1 MHRVLLMLSVVL
13 FGALLQ
19 PSTLHALTPA
29 AGCQWLYSA
38 GGVGQFANLFVDPD
52 ATPLPNL
59 RFGAAFVESTN
70 IARNGLLD
78 FDGDNR
84 QDVFRAVPRQDGFRQ
99 WQYSSGGAGAWVNLA
114 YAGIPLDDLRFGDFN
129 GDRRTDVFA
138 AVPQADGSRQ
148 WSYSA
153 SGVANFTVIKTI
165 SAAAHTLYGI
175 PQPGDF
181 DGDGVT
187 DLFVT
192 EPRLDGAWQW
202 KYAPS
207 GTGAFVN
214 LAYAT
219 ILPADLRFGDFNN
232 DRKADVFAVVPLA
245 DGSKQWSYSAGGAAS
260 FVVLKTGSAALHTL
274 YGIPQIG
281 DFNGDSIS
289 DLFVTTPRLDGAWQ
303 WQYAPGGAGDFVDLN
318 YATVRP
324 ADLRFGQFNG
334 DDDGLKTDV
343 FAAPGCSQF
352 SLHLP
357 VIVR

>member
-1 MHRVLLMLSVVL
+1 MHRVLFLLSIL
-13 FGALLQ
+13 FLASVFQ
-19 PSTLHALTPA
+19 PPTVHALAPV

-38 GGVGQFANLFVDPD
+38 GGAGQFVDLFNDPD
-52 ATPLPNL
+52 ATPLQNL
-59 RFGAAFVESTN
+59 RFGAAFVESII

-84 QDVFRAVPRQDGFRQ
+84 QDVFRTVPRQDDYLQ
-99 WQYSSGGAGAWVNLA
+99 WQYSPGGAGAWVNLA
-114 YAGIPLDDLRFGDFN
+114 YAGIPLDDLRFGDFD
-129 GDRRTDVFA
+129 GDGKTDVFA

-153 SGVANFTVIKTI
+153 RGVANFTVLKTV
-165 SAAAHTLYGI
+165 SAAAHTLYGL

-181 DGDGVT
+181 NGDGVT

-202 KYAPS
+202 KYAP
-207 GTGAFVN
+207 GGAGDFVN

-219 ILPADLRFGDFNN
+219 ILPADLRFGDFNA
-232 DRKADVFAVVPLA
+232 DRKTDVFAVAPQP
-245 DGSKQWSYSAGGAAS
+245 DGSQQWVYSAGGAAN
-260 FVVLKTGSAALHTL
+260 FVVLKTVSAVLDTL

-281 DFNGDSIS
+281 DFDGDDSS
-289 DLFVTTPRLDGAWQ
+289 DLFVVEPRLDGAWQ
-303 WQYAPGGAGDFVDLN
+303 WKYAPGGAGDFVNLN

-334 DDDGLKTDV
+334 AADGLKTDV
-343 FAAPGCSQF
+343 FVAPDCSQF
-352 SLHLP
+352 NLHLP

>member
-1 MHRVLLMLSVVL
+1 MRRIGLLLLVSL
-13 FGALLQ
+13 FVWMAQ
-19 PSTLHALTPA
+19 PQTLHALTPA
-29 AGCQWLYSA
+29 SGCQWLYSA
-38 GGVGQFANLFVDPD
+38 GGVGQFANLFLDLD
-52 ATPLPNL
+52 ATSLPAL
-59 RFGAAFVESTN
+59 RFGTTFVETSN

-84 QDVFRAVPRQDGFRQ
+84 QDVFRVVPRQDGFLQ
-99 WQYSSGGAGAWVNLA
+99 WQYSPGGAGAWVNLA
-114 YAGIPLDDLRFGDFN
+114 YAGIPLAHLRFGDFD

-153 SGVANFTVIKTI
+153 RGVANFAVLKTV
-165 SAAAHTLYGI
+165 SAVTHALYGI

-202 KYAPS
+202 KYAPNGS
-207 GTGAFVN
+207 GAFVN

-232 DRKADVFAVVPLA
+232 DLQTDVFAVVPLA
-245 DGSKQWSYSAGGAAS
+245 DGSKQWAYSPGGAGN
-260 FVVLKTGSAALHTL
+260 FVVLKTLSAVLHTL

-281 DFNGDSIS
+281 DFDGDGTS
-289 DLFVTTPRLDGAWQ
+289 DLFVATPRLDGAWQ
-303 WQYAPGGAGDFVDLN
+303 WQYAPGGAGDFIDLN

-324 ADLRFGQFNG
+324 ADLRLGQFNG
-334 DDDGLKTDV
+334 SEDGLKTDV
-343 FAAPGCSQF
+343 FAAPDCSQF
-352 SLHLP
+352 NLHLP

>member
-1 MHRVLLMLSVVL
+1 MRRVLLILSIVL
-13 FGALLQ
+13 LGALVQ

-29 AGCQWLYSA
+29 TGCQWLYSA
-38 GGVGQFANLFVDPD
+38 GGVGQFANLFLDPD

-59 RFGAAFVESTN
+59 RFGAAFVESSN

-84 QDVFRAVPRQDGFRQ
+84 QDVFRTVPRQDGFLQ
-99 WQYSSGGAGAWVNLA
+99 WQYSPGGAGAWVNLA
-114 YAGIPLDDLRFGDFN
+114 YAGIPLADLRFGDFD
-129 GDRRTDVFA
+129 GDRKTDVFA
-138 AVPQADGSRQ
+138 AAPQADGSRQ

-153 SGVANFTVIKTI
+153 SGVANFAVLKTV
-165 SAAAHTLYGI
+165 SAAAHTIYGI

-181 DGDGVT
+181 NGDGVA

-192 EPRLDGAWQW
+192 EQRLDGAWQW

-207 GTGAFVN
+207 GSGAFVN

-219 ILPADLRFGDFNN
+219 ILPVDLRFGDF
-232 DRKADVFAVVPLA
+232 DKARKTDVFAVVPLA
-245 DGSKQWSYSAGGAAS
+245 DGRQQWAYSSGGVGN
-260 FVVLKTGSAALHTL
+260 FVVLKTISAVLHTL

-281 DFNGDSIS
+281 DFNGDSAS

-303 WQYAPGGAGDFVDLN
+303 WQYAPGGAGNFIDLN

-324 ADLRFGQFNG
+324 VDLRLSQFNG
-334 DDDGLKTDV
+334 SDDQLKTDV

-352 SLHLP
+352 NLHLP
-357 VIVR
+357 VIAR

>member
-1 MHRVLLMLSVVL
+1 MYRVLFLLSIL
-13 FGALLQ
+13 FLGGLLQ
-19 PSTLHALTPA
+19 PSTVHALAPV

-52 ATPLPNL
+52 ATPLQNL
-59 RFGAAFVESTN
+59 RFGAAFVESSS

-78 FDGDNR
+78 FDGTDR
-84 QDVFRAVPRQDGFRQ
+84 QDVFRTIPRQDGFLQ
-99 WQYSSGGAGAWVNLA
+99 WQYSPDSTDAWVNLA
-114 YAGIPLDDLRFGDFN
+114 YAGIPLEDLRFGDFN
-129 GDRRTDVFA
+129 GDGKTDVFA

-148 WSYSA
+148 WSYS
-153 SGVANFTVIKTI
+153 SGGVGNFVVLKTI
-165 SAAAHTLYGI
+165 SAVAHTLYGI

-181 DGDGVT
+181 NGDGVT

-207 GTGAFVN
+207 GSGAFVD
-214 LAYAT
+214 LAYAA
-219 ILPADLRFGDFNN
+219 ILPADLRFGDFNE
-232 DRKADVFAVVPLA
+232 DGKADVFAVVPLA
-245 DGSKQWSYSAGGAAS
+245 DGRQQWAYSSGGTGS
-260 FVVLKTGSAALHTL
+260 FVVLKTLSAVLATL

-281 DFNGDSIS
+281 DFNGDERS
-289 DLFVTTPRLDGAWQ
+289 DLFVTEPRLDGAWQ
-303 WQYAPGGAGDFVDLN
+303 WKYAPGGAGDFVNLN

-334 DDDGLKTDV
+334 ADDGLKTDV
-343 FAAPGCSQF
+343 FAAPECSQF
-352 SLHLP
+352 NLHLP

>member
-1 MHRVLLMLSVVL
+1 MRRVLLMLPVVL
-13 FGALLQ
+13 LGALLR

-29 AGCQWLYSA
+29 TGCQWLYSA
-38 GGVGQFANLFVDPD
+38 GGVGQFASLFADPD

-59 RFGAAFVESTN
+59 RFGAAFVESSN

-78 FDGDNR
+78 FDGDYR
-84 QDVFRAVPRQDGFRQ
+84 QNVFRTVSRQDGFLQ
-99 WQYSSGGAGAWVNLA
+99 WQYSPGGAGAWVNLA

-129 GDRRTDVFA
+129 GDGRTDVFA
-138 AVPQADGSRQ
+138 AVPQSDGSRQ

-153 SGVANFTVIKTI
+153 RGVANFAVLKTI
-165 SAAAHTLYGI
+165 SAAAHALYGI

-202 KYAPS
+202 KYAPGGS
-207 GTGAFVN
+207 GA
-214 LAYAT
+214 AYAT

-245 DGSKQWSYSAGGAAS
+245 DGSKQWSYSAGGVAN
-260 FVVLKTGSAALHTL
+260 FVVLKTVSAVLDTL

-281 DFNGDSIS
+281 DFDGDSRS
-289 DLFVTTPRLDGAWQ
+289 DLFVTEPRLDGAWQ
-303 WQYAPGGAGDFVDLN
+303 WKYAPGGAGDFIDLN

-334 DDDGLKTDV
+334 ADDGLKTDV
-343 FAAPGCSQF
+343 FAAPDCSQF

-357 VIVR
+357 LVVR